1 MGPPG
6 QLFFPSCLLSSED
19 SRRIH
24 TVKYKSSSL
33 LIKKNLFRT
42 LLCFFHKIKR
52 TYQTHIFLSFNNEIC
67 YLNYDTKHFFFF
79 LQTPKTRFST
89 IFFKPQ
95 FSHLFK
101 QQFLNFMTK
110 RALTFWVWPSNIL
123 DFQCIELDMK
133 MTHVKHVFYFHIISH
148 LVQRINIEWKPCH
161 FSL

>member
-42 LLCFFHKIKR
+42 LLSFFHKIKR

-101 QQFLNFMTK
+101 QKFLNFMTK
-110 RALTFWVWPSNIL
+110 RALSLWLWHHTFWIQFSPPFPSQISFRNKTFSAL
-123 DFQCIELDMK
+123 SPFRD
-133 MTHVKHVFYFHIISH
+133 KHM
-148 LVQRINIEWKPCH
+148 
-161 FSL
+161 

>member
-42 LLCFFHKIKR
+42 LLSFFHKIKR

-89 IFFKPQ
+89 ILFKPQ

-110 RALTFWVWPSNIL
+110 RSLALAPYILNTIFSTFSQLNQFSKQNFFSSFS
-123 DFQCIELDMK
+123 FQ
-133 MTHVKHVFYFHIISH
+133 
-148 LVQRINIEWKPCH
+148 R
-161 FSL
+161 